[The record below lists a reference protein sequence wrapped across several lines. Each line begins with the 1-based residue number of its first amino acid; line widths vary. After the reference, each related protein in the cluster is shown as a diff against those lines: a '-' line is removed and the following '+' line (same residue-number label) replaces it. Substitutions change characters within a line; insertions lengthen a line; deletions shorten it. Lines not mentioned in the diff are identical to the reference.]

1 MIFIWFIY
9 GLAFFALGLVIIIY
23 PKKGSVF
30 KLAKYIWLVAG
41 FGILHGVNEWLDMFI
56 DLREPFPEG
65 ILKIIRIVTLSGSFL
80 FLLRF
85 GTKVISERKKRYGLL
100 QILPLILFIFWLVI
114 LLVSNEHLLMGDIWA
129 RYLLCAPGALLTAI
143 GLFLN
148 IPQFKE
154 TKLHGAIRNLRISAI
169 TFLFY
174 AVFAGLIVKKAGFWP
189 ATFLNY
195 DLFLGAFGIRVQIFR
210 ALCAVVLAL
219 STARLLSIFRWETQ
233 EALRR
238 SEQRCS
244 TIASAAPIILF
255 VQDRSSVITF
265 IQGKGLDIVNLRAEE
280 VVGRRFSEVFPS
292 VPQLDEDGQRA
303 LTGEVFVTTVTIE
316 GVIFE
321 FCYSPLRDSD
331 GEVTGTIGVALDVTA
346 EVKAQEELEKYRRE
360 VEKSARMAQIGSMGS
375 IMAQQLDEPIAVTR
389 LMLQRLVGDLD
400 ATSTAEEIMNVLKKG
415 LAEISRASDIVDRFR
430 SVAEVSGQA
439 IIAPVDI
446 YQIAKRMMRVFAQS
460 AKRANLI
467 IAVKDINFVPFMSM
481 SSRELEQVFFVLIQN
496 AIDWTDVDKKQK
508 LTISCQAQDK
518 KIEVKFSDT
527 CGDIEPERLQYMFK
541 PFSSAQHPTR
551 EAGLSLAIARQ
562 LVCAH
567 GGDIVAESQPG
578 RGTTFHVTLPVE
590 HVAGKIRFLS

>member
-30 KLAKYIWLVAG
+30 KLAKYIWLIAG
-41 FGILHGVNEWLDMFI
+41 FGILHGINEWLDMFI
-56 DLREPFPEG
+56 NLKEPFPPD
-65 ILKIIRIVTLSGSFL
+65 ILKIILIVTLTGSFL

-85 GTKVISERKKRYGLL
+85 GTKVVSERKKRYRLL
-100 QILPLILFIFWLVI
+100 QILPAILFIFWLVI
-114 LLVSNEHLLMGDIWA
+114 LLTSKKHLLMGDIWA
-129 RYLLCAPGALLTAI
+129 RYLLCTPGALLTAI
-143 GLFLN
+143 GLFLY

-174 AVFAGLIVKKAGFWP
+174 VVFAGLIVKKAGFWP

-195 DLFLGAFGIRVQIFR
+195 DLFWGLGIPVQIFR
-210 ALCAVVLAL
+210 TLCAVVLAL
-219 STARLLSIFRWETQ
+219 STVRLLSIFRWETQ

-244 TIASAAPIILF
+244 TIASVAPIILF
-255 VQDRSSVITF
+255 VQDRSSVIRF
-265 IQGKGLDIVNLRAEE
+265 IQGKGLDILNLKARE

-292 VPQLDEDGQRA
+292 MPQLDEDCRRA
-303 LTGEVFVTTVTIE
+303 LAGEVFVTTVTIE

-400 ATSTAEEIMNVLKKG
+400 ATSTAEEIMSSIKKG
-415 LAEISRASDIVDRFR
+415 LSEISRASDIVERFR

-439 IIAPVDI
+439 IMAPVDI

-460 AKRANLI
+460 AKRVNLS
-467 IAVKDINFVPFMSM
+467 IAIKDINLVPCMSI
-481 SSRELEQVFFVLIQN
+481 SSRELEQVFFILIQN
-496 AIDWTDVDKKQK
+496 AIDWADADKRQK
-508 LTISCQAQDK
+508 LTINCQTQEK
-518 KIEVKFSDT
+518 KIELIFSDT
-527 CGDIEPERLQYMFK
+527 CGGIEPDKLQYVFE
-541 PFSSAQHPTR
+541 PFFSVQNSTR
-551 EAGLSLAIARQ
+551 ETGLNLAIARQ

-567 GGDIVAESQPG
+567 GGDIKAESMTGQ
-578 RGTTFHVTLPVE
+578 GTTFHVTLPVE
-590 HVAGKIRFLS
+590 HVR